1 MLRFV
6 LLGLMLALA
15 APASAQLYKW
25 VDKDGRTRYTD
36 QPPPPGVQS
45 RTIAPPAQPAPAP
58 AAADA
63 TGEAAKD
70 APAAPLTPAQQEQ
83 AFRKR
88 QLEEKKAEEKAEA
101 EQKDK
106 AIKQANCE
114 RARSALNTFESGQRV
129 TQTDANGERYYLDD
143 AQRAHEAEAA
153 RQAVKDWCE

>member
-1 MLRFV
+1 MLRIA

-25 VDKDGRTRYTD
+25 VDKNGRTRYTD

-45 RTIAPPAQPAPAP
+45 RAIAPPAQPAPA
-58 AAADA
+58 AAEPDA
-63 TGEAAKD
+63 SAKD

-88 QLEEKKAEEKAEA
+88 QLEAKKAEEKAEA
-101 EQKDK
+101 EQRDS
-106 AIKQANCE
+106 AVKQANCE
-114 RARSALNTFESGQRV
+114 RARSALSTFESGQRV

-143 AQRAHEAEAA
+143 AQRAHEAAAA